1 MELRMEGMM
10 TRLVWFELVKTFTRW
25 RTYIGFIAFGLIVP
39 LIVTGLKM
47 GGQRSFEQHMLAQLR
62 NDFVIGGNILNGW
75 FFGFFFMVALWVHIP
90 IVLTIVAG
98 DQIAGEGNAGTFRF
112 LLTHAVSRTRIITAK
127 FIVTLIYSAA
137 MVLFIGG
144 LTVGLSLWAL
154 GGGDLLVIRHG
165 ILVIPEEEL
174 VFRFLAAYGLAT
186 LAMFVVSALCFFFSA
201 LTDNSIGPIIATMAV
216 IIVSILIITLPF
228 EMFQAIRPF
237 LFVNYFDAWQMVF
250 DDPIPWETIRMH
262 AAILAGFIA
271 AFFFI
276 TVAYFSRKDILS

>member
-1 MELRMEGMM
+1 M

-39 LIVTGLKM
+39 LIVAGLKM
-47 GGQRSFEQHMLAQLR
+47 GGQQSFERYLLALLQ
-62 NDFVIGGNILNGW
+62 NDFVIGGNVLNGW
-75 FFGFFFMVALWVHIP
+75 FFGFFFMAALWVHIP
-90 IVLTIVAG
+90 VVLTIVAG

-112 LLTHAVSRTRIITAK
+112 LLTHAISRTRIITAK
-127 FIVTLIYSAA
+127 FIVTLIYTAA
-137 MVLFIGG
+137 IVLFIGG

-154 GGGDLLVIRHG
+154 GSGDLLVIRHG

-174 VFRFLAAYGLAT
+174 AFRFLIAYGLAT
-186 LAMFVVSALCFFFSA
+186 LAMVVVSSLCFFFSA

-228 EMFQAIRPF
+228 ELFQAIRPF

-250 DDPIPWETIRMH
+250 DDPIPWEAIR
-262 AAILAGFIA
+262 AYVAILSGFIA
-271 AFFFI
+271 AFFFM
-276 TVAYFSRKDILS
+276 TLVYFSRKDILS

>member
-10 TRLVWFELVKTFTRW
+10 TRLVRFELVKTFTRW

-39 LIVTGLKM
+39 LIVAGLKM
-47 GGQRSFEQHMLAQLR
+47 GGQQSFEQLMLAQLR
-62 NDFVIGGNILNGW
+62 NDFVIGGNVFNGW
-75 FFGFFFMVALWVHIP
+75 FFGFFFMAALWVHIP

-127 FIVTLIYSAA
+127 FIVNLIYTAA

-154 GGGDLLVIRHG
+154 GGGDLLVLRRG
-165 ILVIPEEEL
+165 ILIIPEEEL
-174 VFRFLAAYGLAT
+174 AFRFLVAYGLAT
-186 LAMFVVSALCFFFSA
+186 LAMFVVSSLCFFFSA

-228 EMFQAIRPF
+228 AMFQALRPF
-237 LFVNYFDAWQMVF
+237 LFVNYFDAWQLVF
-250 DDPIPWETIRMH
+250 DDPIPWTAIGVHVTI
-262 AAILAGFIA
+262 LSGFIA
-271 AFFFI
+271 AFFI
-276 TVAYFSRKDILS
+276 MTLAYFSRKDILS